1 MEKLNQDDKDKLSRI
16 LHNSWDNVFKLLT
29 DSSVDEYGVPY
40 KEVYKYELAEREK
53 DFPNLVDIYLE
64 SNSFFDRGAMK
75 DWLIQEIVGALLRDT
90 DCRRFQFFMCTNQLY
105 DLVLKVIR
113 PYYRGLYPDRNNIET
128 KVIETNLSIKEG
140 EIFDHQSRMVSVDNW
155 EDYIQAYVEYD
166 GLAVGGFRAIT
177 NMLGNSIQKDAKISN
192 LQYDEFHL
200 SCDIKYKDGWTEKK
214 LVYKCQLR

>member
-1 MEKLNQDDKDKLSRI
+1 MN
-16 LHNSWDNVFKLLT
+16 
-29 DSSVDEYGVPY
+29 EYGVPY

-105 DLVLKVIR
+105 DLVLRVIR

-140 EIFDHQSRMVSVDNW
+140 EIFDHQSRMVSVDSW

-166 GLAVGGFRAIT
+166 GLAVGGFHAIT
-177 NMLGNSIQKDAKISN
+177 NMLGNSIQKDAQISS

-200 SCDIKYKDGWTEKK
+200 SCDIKYKDGWVEKK
-214 LVYKCQLR
+214 LAYKCQLR

>member
-1 MEKLNQDDKDKLSRI
+1 
-16 LHNSWDNVFKLLT
+16 
-29 DSSVDEYGVPY
+29 
-40 KEVYKYELAEREK
+40 
-53 DFPNLVDIYLE
+53 
-64 SNSFFDRGAMK
+64 
-75 DWLIQEIVGALLRDT
+75 
-90 DCRRFQFFMCTNQLY
+90 
-105 DLVLKVIR
+105 
-113 PYYRGLYPDRNNIET
+113 
-128 KVIETNLSIKEG
+128 
-140 EIFDHQSRMVSVDNW
+140 MVSVDNW